1 MSTNDNLVKE
11 LKLLNRQ
18 KKELLNVGVAALDPD
33 FVGRK
38 LNEIEAKIKRIEEIT
53 KNTP

>member
-1 MSTNDNLVKE
+1 MSTNDNLSKE

-38 LNEIEAKIKRIEEIT
+38 LNEIEAKIKRIEAIMQ
-53 KNTP
+53 NTP

>member
-1 MSTNDNLVKE
+1 MLAGDDLDRE

-33 FVGRK
+33 FVRRK

-53 KNTP
+53 KKTP

>member
-1 MSTNDNLVKE
+1 MSTNDNLAKE

-38 LNEIEAKIKRIEEIT
+38 LSEIEAKIKRIEEIT